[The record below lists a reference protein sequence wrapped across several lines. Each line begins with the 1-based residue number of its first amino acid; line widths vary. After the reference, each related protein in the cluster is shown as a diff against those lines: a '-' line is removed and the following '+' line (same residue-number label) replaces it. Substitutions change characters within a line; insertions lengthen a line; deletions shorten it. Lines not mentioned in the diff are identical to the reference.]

1 MDYLVI
7 MRMRDPQ
14 NPERQRLR
22 AELRPAHLERAS
34 KFREAGHVLLGGAL
48 LDDAGNPTAPPP
60 SPASTAGRSSTPGS
74 PATLDQGRDLHRF
87 IPFRIAEH
95 RRRRRRSG
103 DRS

>member
-48 LDDAGNPTAPPP
+48 LDDAGNP
-60 SPASTAGRSSTPGS
+60 SGS
-74 PATLDQGRDLHRF
+74 AAIARFDSRAELDAWLADDPWTKGGIYTDF
-87 IPFRIAEH
+87 EIIPFRIAEH
-95 RRRRRRSG
+95 YPQAKTGS
-103 DRS
+103 